1 MTKSNVTIGGIAT
14 DLLKSGKSAQET
26 LEIVQR
32 VFPGCKTTIKCIY
45 YYASKAKVA
54 LQPKQNVDAAELKK
68 ALAEIK
74 AA

>member
-14 DLLKSGKSAQET
+14 DLLKSGKGAQET

-45 YYASKAKVA
+45 FYASKAKVS
-54 LQPKQNVDAAELKK
+54 LQAKQNIDTDELKK
-68 ALAEIK
+68 ALAAIK